1 MTSCR
6 AFAAFAVISL
16 VACRRARDS
25 FALARTP
32 ADLRA
37 AVLAAVPIGLT
48 ADSGRR
54 LLERQGFACE
64 LASNATF
71 GGNERLDYVHCDRST
86 QADVSVARR
95 SQVALVLTG
104 GRISDVRAATGL
116 IGP

>member
-1 MTSCR
+1 L
-6 AFAAFAVISL
+6 L
-16 VACRRARDS
+16 VACHRAPDA
-25 FALARTP
+25 FARAQTP

-37 AVLAAVPIGLT
+37 VVLAVVPIGLT

-54 LLERQGFACE
+54 ILERQSFACE

-71 GGNERLDYVHCDRST
+71 GSRERLDYVYCQRST

-104 GRISDVRAATGL
+104 GRITDVRAATGL